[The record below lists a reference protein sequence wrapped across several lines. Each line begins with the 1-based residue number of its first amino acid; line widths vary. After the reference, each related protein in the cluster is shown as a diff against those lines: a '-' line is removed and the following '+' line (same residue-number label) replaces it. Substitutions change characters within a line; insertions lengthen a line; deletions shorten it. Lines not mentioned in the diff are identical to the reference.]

1 MKKLSDLIREA
12 QQASAEDFLHVVEEA
27 NHLILDELKGLSSLQ
42 VTGRLVHLPP
52 RGEAIIV
59 GDLHGDLKSL
69 EHILGDSRFIEKAPK
84 GEEVHMIFLGDY
96 GDRGFRSPEVYHV
109 VLSLKILFPEKV
121 ILLQGNHEGPADLLA
136 YPHDLP
142 YHLQMR
148 FREEWRKVYTELSN
162 LFRKFH
168 TAVIVDQECLML
180 HGGVPSKAK
189 RIEDLAYAY
198 QKHPAESHL
207 EEILWSDPA
216 EGIRG
221 TRFSPRGA
229 GRLFGEDVTSAFL
242 DMLDVK
248 FMIRGHEPAMDG
260 YMISHGG
267 KILTLFSRKGAPYHN
282 IHGAYLAFDLSR
294 KSDSAWQLMPFIRK
308 F

>member
-1 MKKLSDLIREA
+1 MKRLSDMIIEA
-12 QQASAEDFLHVVEEA
+12 RQASPKDFLDVIDKA
-27 NHLILDELKGLSSLQ
+27 SHLISDELRGLSSLQ
-42 VTGRLVHLPP
+42 ITGRLVHLPP
-52 RGEAIIV
+52 RGEAIII

-69 EHILGDSRFIEKAPK
+69 EYILKDSRFIEKASNR
-84 GEEVHMIFLGDY
+84 EEIHIIFLGDY
-96 GDRGFRSPEVYHV
+96 GDRGFRSPEVYHT
-109 VLSLKILFPEKV
+109 VLSLKILFPERV
-121 ILLQGNHEGPADLLA
+121 ILLQGNHEGPVDLLA

-148 FREEWRKVYTELSN
+148 FRDKWREIYTRLSS
-162 LFRKFH
+162 LFREFY
-168 TAVIVDQECLML
+168 TAVIVDQRCLML

-189 RIEDLAYAY
+189 TLEDLAYAY

-216 EGIRG
+216 EGIEG
-221 TRFSPRGA
+221 TLLSPRGA

-242 DMLDVK
+242 DALGVK
-248 FMIRGHEPAMDG
+248 FLIRGHEPAGEG

-267 KILTLFSRKGAPYHN
+267 KILTLFSRKGSPYHN
-282 IHGAYLAFDLSR
+282 LYGAYLAFDLSR
-294 KSDSAWQLMPFIRK
+294 NFDSAWQLEPFIRK